1 MPRLH
6 ITPEQ
11 LRQAWALRRR
21 PDWPASFDAAMAR
34 PLLASLVRAYA
45 IGLLLAQAKAPAR
58 AQAPPPGTT
67 TTPACTP
74 PARRPTLDRKRAA
87 AGDIDHDDD

>member
-45 IGLLLAQAKAPAR
+45 IGLLLARAKTPPP
-58 AQAPPPGTT
+58 AQAPPPGA
-67 TTPACTP
+67 TTPASTP
-74 PARRPTLDRKRAA
+74 PARRPTFDRKRAA

>member
-45 IGLLLAQAKAPAR
+45 IGLLLAQAKFPPP
-58 AQAPPPGTT
+58 AQAPPPGANTT
-67 TTPACTP
+67 ASTP
-74 PARRPTLDRKRAA
+74 PARRPIFDRKRAA